1 MQEIILGV
9 MANILRTYAIYR
21 FMEVMNPLKTVS
33 RRLRILMY
41 SGFIVLTSGGY
52 YLFHNQI
59 INIMTNLTGLML
71 ILLIYKESLEKK
83 IVFAIGIYSI
93 NVVIESLVF
102 SATGLYKDYDEM
114 TRSIKECITSLG
126 IYFCV
131 FLLERTCFKKERQFP
146 IRTSLWIMMLSVP
159 AFSIIEVF
167 CMWQAN
173 YTNKRLISMEII
185 GILITNIAIFY
196 LYDALQD
203 YYEQKSEKEKFHSL
217 MEGYRNQ
224 IEVMQESWRKIRSLR
239 HDLKHHIFELK
250 YLTAHEDINKILI
263 YLDNMEKQIVNE
275 DEYICSGISEVDS
288 TLNYLLH
295 YARQNLDD
303 VRAKV
308 ALPEELDIHG
318 FTLNVILGNLLDNA
332 IYAAKQSEKKYLS
345 IFIREKQGILYI
357 QVENSYS
364 GVLRM
369 EKNKLLSTKE
379 NVDRHGIGLG
389 NVEKIVKEKE
399 GDININWDEEIF
411 CVKVMLL
418 VEKLKS
424 AEII

>member
-1 MQEIILGV
+1 M
-9 MANILRTYAIYR
+9 
-21 FMEVMNPLKTVS
+21 
-33 RRLRILMY
+33 
-41 SGFIVLTSGGY
+41 
-52 YLFHNQI
+52 
-59 INIMTNLTGLML
+59 
-71 ILLIYKESLEKK
+71 
-83 IVFAIGIYSI
+83 
-93 NVVIESLVF
+93 
-102 SATGLYKDYDEM
+102 D
-114 TRSIKECITSLG
+114 
-126 IYFCV
+126 
-131 FLLERTCFKKERQFP
+131 
-146 IRTSLWIMMLSVP
+146 
-159 AFSIIEVF
+159 
-167 CMWQAN
+167 
-173 YTNKRLISMEII
+173 
-185 GILITNIAIFY
+185 
-196 LYDALQD
+196 
-203 YYEQKSEKEKFHSL
+203 
-217 MEGYRNQ
+217 GYRNQ

-364 GVLRM
+364 GVLR
-369 EKNKLLSTKE
+369 
-379 NVDRHGIGLG
+379 
-389 NVEKIVKEKE
+389 IV
-399 GDININWDEEIF
+399 N
-411 CVKVMLL
+411 
-418 VEKLKS
+418 
-424 AEII
+424 

>member
-33 RRLRILMY
+33 RRLKILMY
-41 SGFIVLTSGGY
+41 SGFVVLTSGGY

-173 YTNKRLISMEII
+173 YNNKRLISMEII

-263 YLDNMEKQIVNE
+263 YLDNM
-275 DEYICSGISEVDS
+275 C
-288 TLNYLLH
+288 
-295 YARQNLDD
+295 
-303 VRAKV
+303 
-308 ALPEELDIHG
+308 EL
-318 FTLNVILGNLLDNA
+318 
-332 IYAAKQSEKKYLS
+332 
-345 IFIREKQGILYI
+345 
-357 QVENSYS
+357 
-364 GVLRM
+364 
-369 EKNKLLSTKE
+369 
-379 NVDRHGIGLG
+379 
-389 NVEKIVKEKE
+389 
-399 GDININWDEEIF
+399 
-411 CVKVMLL
+411 
-418 VEKLKS
+418 
-424 AEII
+424 

>member
-33 RRLRILMY
+33 RRLKILMY
-41 SGFIVLTSGGY
+41 SGFVVLTSGGY

-146 IRTSLWIMMLSVP
+146 IRTSLWVMMLSVP

-173 YTNKRLISMEII
+173 YNNKRLISMEII

-203 YYEQKSEKEKFHSL
+203 YYEQKSEKEKLAFVGDGINDAPVLSRADIGIAKGALGSDAAIEAADVVL
-217 MEGYRNQ
+217 M
-224 IEVMQESWRKIRSLR
+224 
-239 HDLKHHIFELK
+239 
-250 YLTAHEDINKILI
+250 
-263 YLDNMEKQIVNE
+263 
-275 DEYICSGISEVDS
+275 
-288 TLNYLLH
+288 
-295 YARQNLDD
+295 DD
-303 VRAKV
+303 DPK
-308 ALPEELDIHG
+308 
-318 FTLNVILGNLLDNA
+318 
-332 IYAAKQSEKKYLS
+332 
-345 IFIREKQGILYI
+345 
-357 QVENSYS
+357 
-364 GVLRM
+364 
-369 EKNKLLSTKE
+369 
-379 NVDRHGIGLG
+379 
-389 NVEKIVKEKE
+389 KIVKAIKISRKCMRIVYE
-399 GDININWDEEIF
+399 NIYFALGIKAICLVLGALGIANMWMAIF
-411 CVKVMLL
+411 ADVGVMVIAVLNAIRALFVKNL
-418 VEKLKS
+418 
-424 AEII
+424 